1 MIKLKKPS
9 TNLILGI
16 IVAYLLSFAIISEI
30 TWISYLFIAKRFPI
44 NDTLLKLISL
54 TIGLIIF
61 VIVIKKFN
69 KVKTDKLNLY
79 FISSIIGSLFVT
91 IQVFSIGLYCIS
103 NFIILFDIEKLT
115 RFWETTTGTFILGN
129 FIILS
134 LLLLTSIFL
143 ICFTLLI
150 NRKVKYIKYITKEI
164 KKIEAEGFG
173 KTIDVKGNDELS
185 DLSQSINRMSSK
197 LKEQIENERLI
208 EKNKNELIT
217 NVSHDLRTPLTSIN
231 GYIELLKDN
240 GFTDKKKFDDYIS
253 VVDRRTK
260 GLTALVNELFE
271 YTKLNSSD
279 ISLNF
284 VAIDVVT
291 LVSHIANEYSIMLK
305 KNGLTL
311 ERHIINK
318 EIFMNLDVDKMVRVL
333 QNLLSNAN
341 KYSLENSTIILSLWE
356 EANNVI
362 ISISNKTNE
371 ITMDDLPNIFN
382 RFYKCD
388 KSRSD
393 HDSSGLGLSI
403 TKRIIEL
410 HHGTI
415 SAHLSE
421 NILTFKITIPKQ
433 ESEFNFS

>member
-16 IVAYLLSFAIISEI
+16 IIAYLLSFAIISEI
-30 TWISYLFIAKRFPI
+30 TWISYLFIAKKFPI
-44 NDTLLKLISL
+44 NDTLLKLISMI
-54 TIGLIIF
+54 IGLIIF
-61 VIVIKKFN
+61 VIAIKKFN

-91 IQVFSIGLYCIS
+91 LQVFSIGLYFIS
-103 NFIILFDIEKLT
+103 NFVMLFDMEKLT
-115 RFWETTTGTFILGN
+115 IFLETTTGTFILGN

-134 LLLLTSIFL
+134 LLLLTGIFL

-173 KTIDVKGNDELS
+173 RTIDVKGNDELS
-185 DLSQSINRMSSK
+185 ELSQSINRMSSK

-240 GFTDKKKFDDYIS
+240 GFKDKKKFDEYIS

-291 LVSHIANEYSIMLK
+291 LVSHIANEYSIMFK

-415 SAHLSE
+415 SAQLIE